1 MPLILPGNSLML
13 LACSG
18 DFEFTW
24 RLVASHGKLT
34 SVTESWSVVMQVEIS
49 GDQTKLI
56 NELIASGRFSSAE
69 QVIEEALLSLT
80 TQQREYNETVANIE
94 TSLADERAGQVNSIS
109 DIADRLRR
117 ELNIARPSS

>member
-1 MPLILPGNSLML
+1 
-13 LACSG
+13 
-18 DFEFTW
+18 
-24 RLVASHGKLT
+24 
-34 SVTESWSVVMQVEIS
+34 MQVEIS

-80 TQQREYNETVANIE
+80 TQQREYNETVADIQ
-94 TSLADERAGQVNSIS
+94 TSLTDERAGQVNSIS